1 MTITWAIRYLIVD
14 TRNLWPGRKVLIS
27 PKWIERVS
35 WPELKVFVNLTC
47 EAIKQSPGISRGVLL
62 TRLLTRDYET
72 RLHHHYNRE
81 GYWVD
86 KPDAKEHSG

>member
-1 MTITWAIRYLIVD
+1 MA
-14 TRNLWPGRKVLIS
+14 GKKVLIS

-35 WPELKVFVNLTC
+35 WRELKVFVDLARET
-47 EAIKQSPGISRGVLL
+47 IKQSPEYLEESLP
-62 TRLLTRDYET
+62 TRDYET

-86 KPDAKEHSG
+86 EPDAQRHSG